1 MKHKLFALFAVCLLA
16 LNLVGTAFADTKS
29 KKTKRQTN
37 ALVAMLPASDGVVTV
52 DIKRLLNNALPQ
64 ILSGKKEWLGEMNEA
79 ILDIKEGTG
88 IDIRQFDQ
96 LAAGFVVKSTNQDD
110 YEPVMI
116 VRGQYNAA
124 SLLSIVKIASN
135 GKYKTE
141 TVAGKT
147 VYVFSAKEAAEKNK
161 PQTQNSKV
169 SGMIDKL
176 VAGLSNEI
184 AVTSLDAK
192 TLAFGTSAR
201 VRQTLE
207 AKTTVGAEIS
217 NLINRNPVSVM
228 SFAGKTPN
236 GMSALLPLDND
247 ELGKSID
254 SIRYMYGS
262 MDVDGANTKVQ
273 LMAKTTEPKQAQDLL
288 ETLEGLQLIGKA
300 FLGGARGADKE
311 VYARMIENAVFKRT
325 NNEVTLDLSVPQ
337 NDLNIVMGTIN

>member
-1 MKHKLFALFAVCLLA
+1 MKHKLFALFAVCLLS
-16 LNLVGTAFADTKS
+16 LNLVGSVFADTKS
-29 KKTKRQTN
+29 KKTKKQTN

-64 ILSGKKEWLGEMNEA
+64 ILSGKQELLGDMTEA
-79 ILDIKEGTG
+79 ILKVKQTTG

-96 LAAGFVVKSTNQDD
+96 FAAGFVVKSTTQDD
-110 YEPVMI
+110 YEPVAI
-116 VRGQYNAA
+116 VRGQYNAG
-124 SLLSIVKIASN
+124 SLLSVVKIASN

-141 TVAGKT
+141 TIAGKT
-147 VYVFSAKEAAEKNK
+147 VYVFSAKEAAEQNK
-161 PQTQNSKV
+161 PKTQNSKV
-169 SGMIDKL
+169 SGMIDKI
-176 VAGLSNEI
+176 VAGLSKEI
-184 AVTSLDAK
+184 AVTSLDDK
-192 TLAFGTSAR
+192 TLAFGTTAR

-207 AKTTVGAEIS
+207 TKTPVGTEIS
-217 NLINRNPVSVM
+217 SLINRNPDTVM

-262 MDVDGANTKVQ
+262 MNVVGENTTVQ

-288 ETLEGLQLIGKA
+288 ETLEGLQMIGKA
-300 FLGGARGADKE
+300 FLGSARGADKE

-325 NNEVTLDLSVPQ
+325 NDEVTLTLSVPQ
-337 NDLNIVMGTIN
+337 SDINVVMKTIN